1 MKDYVR
7 EVVAVQYAA
16 ERARAG
22 QVDRAGVERL
32 TREAIRQTF
41 EVFEVN
47 GRIE

>member
-22 QVDRAGVERL
+22 QVDRAAVERVA
-32 TREAIRQTF
+32 REAIRQTF

-47 GRIE
+47 GGVE